1 MPRID
6 GLPVINV
13 LVLVFPTGDEENPET
28 SNQPNF
34 IAPPANPGC
43 VTTTR
48 PPTWQRIG
56 GVQSPVVAGAVGPF
70 ALVIPPTARNRLGP
84 RCYAKGASLA
94 AFRAPATLPHA
105 LSPAAT

>member
-56 GVQSPVVAGAVGPF
+56 GVQSPVVAGAVGLF
-70 ALVIPPTARNRLGP
+70 ALVIPPTVRNVLVAML
-84 RCYAKGASLA
+84 YAKGSSFA
-94 AFRAPATLPHA
+94 AFRALAIMP
-105 LSPAAT
+105 